1 MTCLNHIILDMKR
14 TINHIT
20 PVVPVRIN
28 NDPRIQTSKQ
38 HQRIFKLR
46 DLSCQKQCRI
56 FLFWWNHL
64 TMLGTLPWKVEKW
77 LWIDFV
83 SMKKLLLN
91 YLESF
96 ILNNRPQKLW
106 LGIALSSKKQ
116 EKRKERSFCSC
127 DFTLNSNISNK
138 KLNSHDTVRLSTTR
152 EHKLRSICLKWI
164 RKWKISPKTPS
175 KIWFHVFWWYQP

>member
-1 MTCLNHIILDMKR
+1 MKR
-14 TINHIT
+14 TINHIS
-20 PVVPVRIN
+20 PVVPVSIN
-28 NDPRIQTSKQ
+28 NDPRNSIIQTSKQ

-46 DLSCQKQCRI
+46 ELSCQKQCRI

-64 TMLGTLPWKVEKW
+64 AMLGTLPWKVEKW

-106 LGIALSSKKQ
+106 FGIAKKQ
-116 EKRKERSFCSC
+116 EKRKERNFCSC
-127 DFTLNSNISNK
+127 DRTFYHNVSNK
-138 KLNSHDTVRLSTTR
+138 KLNFHEYFIIL
-152 EHKLRSICLKWI
+152 LK
-164 RKWKISPKTPS
+164 RKW
-175 KIWFHVFWWYQP
+175 W